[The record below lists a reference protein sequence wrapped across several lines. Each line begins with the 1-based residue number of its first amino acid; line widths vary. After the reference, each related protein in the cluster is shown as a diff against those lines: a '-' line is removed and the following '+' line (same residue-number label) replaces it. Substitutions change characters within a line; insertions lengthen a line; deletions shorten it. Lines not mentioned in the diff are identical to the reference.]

1 MTPEFKM
8 CVEAAGGTQKLLAQK
23 LGITEQAVGKWK
35 DRKIPVMRA
44 IQIESA
50 ICTANGVMKP
60 VKEAL
65 KTRQWC
71 CKLA

>member
-8 CVEAAGGTQKLLAQK
+8 CVEAAGGTQKRLAQK

-44 IQIESA
+44 IQIEST
-50 ICTANGVMKP
+50 IGVSRFVIRP
-60 VKEAL
+60 DIYTNDQA
-65 KTRQWC
+65 
-71 CKLA
+71 A

>member
-44 IQIESA
+44 IQIEIA
-50 ICTANGVMKP
+50 IGVSRFVIRP
-60 VKEAL
+60 DIYTNDQA
-65 KTRQWC
+65 
-71 CKLA
+71 A

>member
-44 IQIESA
+44 IQIESE
-50 ICTANGVMKP
+50 IGVSRFVIRP
-60 VKEAL
+60 DIYTNDQA
-65 KTRQWC
+65 
-71 CKLA
+71 A

>member
-44 IQIESA
+44 IQIEST
-50 ICTANGVMKP
+50 IGVSRFVIRP
-60 VKEAL
+60 DIYTNDQA
-65 KTRQWC
+65 
-71 CKLA
+71 A

>member
-50 ICTANGVMKP
+50 IGVSRFVIRP
-60 VKEAL
+60 DISTNDQA
-65 KTRQWC
+65 
-71 CKLA
+71 A

>member
-8 CVEAAGGTQKLLAQK
+8 CVEAAGGAQKLLAQK

-44 IQIESA
+44 IQIEST
-50 ICTANGVMKP
+50 IGVSRFVIRP
-60 VKEAL
+60 DIYTNDQA
-65 KTRQWC
+65 
-71 CKLA
+71 A

>member
-44 IQIESA
+44 IQIESE
-50 ICTANGVMKP
+50 IGVSRFVIRP
-60 VKEAL
+60 DVYSNDQA
-65 KTRQWC
+65 
-71 CKLA
+71 A

>member
-35 DRKIPVMRA
+35 DKKIPVMRA

-50 ICTANGVMKP
+50 IGISRFVIRPDVYSNDRA
-60 VKEAL
+60 A
-65 KTRQWC
+65 
-71 CKLA
+71 

>member
-23 LGITEQAVGKWK
+23 LGITKQAVGKWK

-44 IQIESA
+44 IQIESE
-50 ICTANGVMKP
+50 IGVSRFVIRP
-60 VKEAL
+60 DIYTNDQA
-65 KTRQWC
+65 
-71 CKLA
+71 A